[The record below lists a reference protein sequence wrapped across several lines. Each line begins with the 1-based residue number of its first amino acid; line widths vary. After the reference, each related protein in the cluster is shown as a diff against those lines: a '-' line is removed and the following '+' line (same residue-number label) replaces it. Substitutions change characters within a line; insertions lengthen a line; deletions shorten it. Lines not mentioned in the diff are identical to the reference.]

1 MLIVGS
7 ALSLA
12 LNIAAAVFCLLA
24 GIGALLIARDLS
36 PPQQNRALQRDG
48 GGDGGVYRVGGG
60 DGGSLSSV
68 RTVLAFR
75 LLYIVVALVF
85 LAVPVL
91 AIAGVI
97 PWD

>member
-1 MLIVGS
+1 
-7 ALSLA
+7 
-12 LNIAAAVFCLLA
+12 
-24 GIGALLIARDLS
+24 
-36 PPQQNRALQRDG
+36 LQRDG

-60 DGGSLSSV
+60 DGDSLSSV

-91 AIAGVI
+91 AIACVI